1 MLLDGWQVRREIK
14 ALQRVARAPILWRS
28 PKNEPDMVDASR
40 VAAYRFFS
48 VCVIEIR
55 RRVEHA
61 ASAAKDFI

>member
-1 MLLDGWQVRREIK
+1 M
-14 ALQRVARAPILWRS
+14 AA

-40 VAAYRFFS
+40 VADYRFFS
-48 VCVIEIR
+48 VCVIENR